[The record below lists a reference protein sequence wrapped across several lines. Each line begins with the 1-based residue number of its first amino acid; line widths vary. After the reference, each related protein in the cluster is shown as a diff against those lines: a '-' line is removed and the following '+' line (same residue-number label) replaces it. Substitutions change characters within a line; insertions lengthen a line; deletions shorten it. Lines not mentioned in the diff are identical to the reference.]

1 MVSIDD
7 FSRKL
12 KTLYYSQTT
21 IKSYT
26 FSVKRFE
33 KLIKRPIASVDFD
46 SDFDEICEVIDTIS
60 SLNTRKLVYISLI
73 KFFKV
78 MEMEVKRI
86 ADYAAKHKEN
96 RTKIVEIE
104 YKNEIKD
111 TEEGKLIEW
120 TEMKQKFR
128 EYMNDETIPKKVN
141 EVFMLGVLLLLDAPT
156 RLGNYKDMRIVRV
169 NAKNPETIEDIELTN
184 NTLVVIESN
193 KKVSYQFIFG
203 DYKTAK
209 VLGAVAVDVRD
220 PLLKEIVTM
229 MIMDMKPTDNILHVT
244 GSYQTQLLRSITTK
258 IYGVPFSVDMIRH
271 SFATWFLKQNYST
284 QEKIDILKVFGNKY
298 VPNQVDLYMRK

>member
-1 MVSIDD
+1 MTEIDD

-12 KTLYYSQTT
+12 KTMNYSQTT

-46 SDFDEICEVIDTIS
+46 SDFDEICKVIDTIS

-78 MEMEVKRI
+78 MEMDVKRI
-86 ADYAAKHKEN
+86 ADYAGKHKEN
-96 RTKIVEIE
+96 RTKIVEVE
-104 YKNEIKD
+104 YKNEVKD
-111 TEEGKLIEW
+111 SEEGKLVEW

-128 EYMNDETIPKKVN
+128 EYMNDESIPKKVN
-141 EVFMLGVLLLLDAPT
+141 EVFMLGVLLLLEAPT
-156 RLGNYKDMRIVRV
+156 RLGNYKDMRIVRF
-169 NAKNPETIEDIELTN
+169 NPKNPEAIEDIDVTK
-184 NTLVVIESN
+184 NTLVVIESD
-193 KKVSYQFIFG
+193 KRVSYQFIFG

-209 VLGAVAVDVRD
+209 ILGTIAVDVKD

-229 MIMDMKPTDNILHVT
+229 MLMDMKPTESILRVT
-244 GSYQTQLLRSITTK
+244 GSYQTQLLRSITNK